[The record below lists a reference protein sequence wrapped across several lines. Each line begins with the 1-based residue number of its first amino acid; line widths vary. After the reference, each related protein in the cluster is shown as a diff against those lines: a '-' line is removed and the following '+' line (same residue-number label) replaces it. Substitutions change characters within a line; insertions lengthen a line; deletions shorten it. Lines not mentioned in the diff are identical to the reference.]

1 MKSIVISAPLAVSR
15 NLLGVP
21 QKWQHEEKKI
31 WYLDESIVCSSESP
45 SHYYQ
50 IHLFSPW
57 WYIRTR
63 FIFKELS
70 NLFIMQNDFF
80 LKNNAISQEHVYNGS
95 FLFFFEEIWCL
106 ISHKMLYFFHS
117 GCTTVLIIDS
127 GGWGGVWEENAVTLN
142 VRIYYKTHGS
152 FRNSTL

>member
-95 FLFFFEEIWCL
+95 FLFFFW
-106 ISHKMLYFFHS
+106 SNMMFNFPQ
-117 GCTTVLIIDS
+117 
-127 GGWGGVWEENAVTLN
+127 NAVFLPLWMYYSFN
-142 VRIYYKTHGS
+142 NRFWGVRGCMGGECCHIKCAY
-152 FRNSTL
+152 LL